1 MEKSLSVVVEVT
13 KSLSRIVKS
22 NFVSFTDQKKEI
34 KIIANNDPKVL
45 KSSIKAVEYVEDV
58 HRDDMPDLHG
68 DLEVLKEKI
77 TDEAYDKGLELGQ
90 QKGYEEGYQKG
101 YEEGKVMS
109 QDEGQRLLETER
121 DALYEEIEHL
131 RSEINKQFEVQ
142 KKELEPKMLYIIEA
156 LVTKLIGVQSVSQDT
171 IMYLIKSGM
180 NELDLHGDLVIKVS
194 SFDVDQVLEHKA
206 RIVEGLSE
214 KIDVEIL
221 VDQQLDKNEC
231 IIETNMGSI
240 DCSLGTQMESLLQE
254 LRLIRESL
262 EGDGFNA

>member
-1 MEKSLSVVVEVT
+1 MERLLSAVVEVT

-22 NFVSFTDQKKEI
+22 NFVSFTEQKKEI

-45 KSSIKAVEYVEDV
+45 KSSIKAVEHIEDL
-58 HRDDMPDLHG
+58 HTDEMPDLHE
-68 DLEVLKEKI
+68 DLDALKEKI
-77 TDEAYDKGLELGQ
+77 TEEAYDKGLELGQ
-90 QKGYEEGYQKG
+90 QKGYEEGYKKG
-101 YEEGKVMS
+101 YEEGKATG
-109 QDEGQRLLETER
+109 QDEGRRLLETER
-121 DALYEEIEHL
+121 DALYQEIEHL
-131 RSEINKQFEVQ
+131 RAENNEQFEAQ
-142 KKELEPKMLYIIEA
+142 KNALEPKMLYIIEA
-156 LVTKLIGVQSVSQDT
+156 LVTKLIGIQSVSQDT

-194 SFDVDQVLEHKA
+194 SFDVDEVLEHKQ

-221 VDQQLDKNEC
+221 VDQQLEKNEC

-240 DCSLGTQMESLLQE
+240 DCSLGTQMEALLQE

>member
-1 MEKSLSVVVEVT
+1 MEKSLLAVVEVT

-22 NFVSFTDQKKEI
+22 NFVSFTEQKKEI
-34 KIIANNDPKVL
+34 KVIANNDPKVL
-45 KSSIKAVEYVEDV
+45 KSSIKAVEHAEDV
-58 HRDDMPDLHG
+58 HTYEMSDVHE

-77 TDEAYDKGLELGQ
+77 IDEAYDKGLELGQ
-90 QKGYEEGYQKG
+90 EKGYEDGYQKG
-101 YEEGKVMS
+101 YEEGKAIS
-109 QDEGQRLLETER
+109 QDEGQRLLEKER
-121 DALYEEIEHL
+121 DTLYQEVEHL
-131 RSEINKQFEVQ
+131 RAEITKQFEAQ
-142 KKELEPKMLYIIEA
+142 KKELEPKMLFIIEA
-156 LVTKLIGVQSVSQDT
+156 LVTKLIGVQSVSQET
-171 IMYLIKSGM
+171 IMFLIKSGM

-194 SFDVDQVLEHKA
+194 SFDVDEVLENKQ

-221 VDQQLDKNEC
+221 VDQQLEKNEC

-262 EGDGFNA
+262 EGDSYNA

>member
-1 MEKSLSVVVEVT
+1 MERLLSAVVEVM

-22 NFVSFTDQKKEI
+22 NFVSFTEQKKEI

-45 KSSIKAVEYVEDV
+45 KSSIKAVEHIEDL
-58 HRDDMPDLHG
+58 HTDEMPDLHE
-68 DLEVLKEKI
+68 DLDALKEKI
-77 TDEAYDKGLELGQ
+77 TEEAYDKGLELGQ
-90 QKGYEEGYQKG
+90 QKGYEEGYKKG
-101 YEEGKVMS
+101 YEEGKATG
-109 QDEGQRLLETER
+109 QDEGRRLLETER
-121 DALYEEIEHL
+121 DALYQEIEHL
-131 RSEINKQFEVQ
+131 RAENNEQFEAQ
-142 KKELEPKMLYIIEA
+142 KKALEPKMLYIIEA
-156 LVTKLIGVQSVSQDT
+156 LVTKLIGIQSVSQDT

-194 SFDVDQVLEHKA
+194 SFDVDEVLENKQ

-221 VDQQLDKNEC
+221 VDQQLEKNEC

-240 DCSLGTQMESLLQE
+240 DCSLGTQMEALLQE

>member
-1 MEKSLSVVVEVT
+1 MERLLSAVVEVT

-22 NFVSFTDQKKEI
+22 NFVSFTEQKKEI

-45 KSSIKAVEYVEDV
+45 KSSIKAVEHIEDL
-58 HRDDMPDLHG
+58 HTDEMPDLHE
-68 DLEVLKEKI
+68 DLDALKEKI
-77 TDEAYDKGLELGQ
+77 TEEAYDKGLELGQ
-90 QKGYEEGYQKG
+90 QKGYEEGYKKG
-101 YEEGKVMS
+101 YEEGKATG
-109 QDEGQRLLETER
+109 QDEGRRLLETER
-121 DALYEEIEHL
+121 DALYQEIEDT
-131 RSEINKQFEVQ
+131 RAEINKQFEAQ
-142 KKELEPKMLYIIEA
+142 KNALEPKMLYIIEA
-156 LVTKLIGVQSVSQDT
+156 LVTKLIGIQSVSQDT

-194 SFDVDQVLEHKA
+194 SFDVDEVLEHKQG
-206 RIVEGLSE
+206 IVEGLSE

-221 VDQQLDKNEC
+221 VDQQLEKNEC

-240 DCSLGTQMESLLQE
+240 DCSLGTQMEALLQE